1 MLPALI
7 HKFHLAK
14 VENKKFVTLWGTGSP
29 LREFLFVDDLARAC
43 IHINNLS
50 HESYIQLTQGKCS
63 FINIGSGEEITI
75 HDLALI
81 IKEVVGFDGS
91 IEWDA
96 SKPDGTPR
104 KLMDSSRLKSTG
116 WKPAM
121 SLEEG
126 ISISYLDYLESEKS
140 GKIRIK

>member
-1 MLPALI
+1 M
-7 HKFHLAK
+7 
-14 VENKKFVTLWGTGSP
+14 
-29 LREFLFVDDLARAC
+29 
-43 IHINNLS
+43 
-50 HESYIQLTQGKCS
+50 
-63 FINIGSGEEITI
+63 
-75 HDLALI
+75 
-81 IKEVVGFDGS
+81 VGFDGS

-116 WKPAM
+116 WKPTM

-126 ISISYLDYLESEKS
+126 ISVSYLDYLESEKS